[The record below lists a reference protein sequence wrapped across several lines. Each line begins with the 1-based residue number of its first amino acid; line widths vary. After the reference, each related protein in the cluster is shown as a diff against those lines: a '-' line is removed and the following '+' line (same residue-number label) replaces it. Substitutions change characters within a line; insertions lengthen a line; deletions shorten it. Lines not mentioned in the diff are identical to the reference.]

1 MDLGGGA
8 VNARRVFR
16 GSALNARGQV
26 DLLSVGLHLEDRY
39 RVSGQK
45 RVGRISLLS
54 NQKIA

>member
-1 MDLGGGA
+1 M
-8 VNARRVFR
+8 NARRVFR
-16 GSALNARGQV
+16 GSALNARGRV

-45 RVGRISLLS
+45 RVSRISLLS